1 MWKRLDD
8 GWANVEAALAIG
20 MLLLMIV
27 VAFAQAFLR
36 NMTQEGFGWAN
47 AGLAWLDWAD
57 FILSKGTLWVAFLG
71 ASLAVHS
78 EKHVAIDV
86 VQRLA
91 GPKVRMAM
99 RFMVGFVGF
108 VICLLLAKAFG
119 AAVAVNGAE
128 TAAAYE
134 VMTPDGGIHLCDATA
149 AQLAESD
156 MSKGPFCLVRGVVG
170 LFGVV
175 MQTPGAAF
183 QLIVPV
189 AFFVMALRFLAI
201 GIRDLKRF
209 LNNDL
214 EDDIST
220 HGLTGAAHDVADD
233 LSHQEGR

>member
-36 NMTQEGFGWAN
+36 NLTQEGFAWAN
-47 AGLAWLDWAD
+47 GALAWLDWAD

-78 EKHVAIDV
+78 EKHVAIDIM
-86 VQRLA
+86 QRLVS
-91 GPKVRMAM
+91 PKVRMIM
-99 RFMVGFVGF
+99 RALVGLAGF
-108 VICLLLAKAFG
+108 VICLFLTKAFW

-128 TAAAYE
+128 TAATYE
-134 VMTPDGGIHLCDATA
+134 VMTSDGGIHLCDATA
-149 AQLAESD
+149 AQLAESNV
-156 MSKGPFCLVRGVVG
+156 SKGPFCLVRGMIS
-170 LFGVV
+170 LLGVK
-175 MQTPGAAF
+175 METPGAAF
-183 QLIVPV
+183 QLIVPI
-189 AFFVMALRFLAI
+189 AFFVMALRFLGL
-201 GIRDLKRF
+201 GIRDLKRL

-233 LSHQEGR
+233 LGHQEGR